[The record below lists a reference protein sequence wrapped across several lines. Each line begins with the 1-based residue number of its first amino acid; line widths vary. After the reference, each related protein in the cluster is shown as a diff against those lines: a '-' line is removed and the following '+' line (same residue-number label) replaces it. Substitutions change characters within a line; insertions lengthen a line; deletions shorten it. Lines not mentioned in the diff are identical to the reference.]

1 MSAITENIEHLRNLR
16 AEAKKIPTP
25 GMLRLVADD
34 LYAGRP
40 LQTTTARAEFADWTA
55 VEVVNAA
62 EELGK
67 FRARSNKGKERSGNQ
82 LAADLELLTFGMSRD
97 DIIRLAAA
105 AQRYR
110 EAVAEGKGSSWK
122 PRVGEPGKQLVQLW
136 SDNAGDEFVGDMP
149 DVVIPH
155 GWEPAALGRNIRASL
170 SAVVNTRTTDEEIDR
185 YWNRTFAERQ
195 REFTA
200 EHVFLV
206 WWLAK
211 YDLGAQLN
219 KLNASSDYLN
229 PLLVEGHDLLE
240 VAMAETREKLEE
252 LTSSPAPNLGRMLE
266 LIEDCQWLDDGLF
279 GRLRAIVDAAHAA
292 GTHSIEG
299 TEDRLGRIVV
309 SRLDVIRRW
318 MPTGTRTLS
327 DIAYL
332 SEGHLHKLCR
342 RAGMDVDSAEEKK
355 ARDDIRSRLTTLGLS
370 ADLDQELPAGLA
382 AWRSGQLEE
391 YWAAVEARVGIDTF
405 A

>member
-40 LQTTTARAEFADWTA
+40 LQVTTARAEFADWTA

-97 DIIRLAAA
+97 DIILLADA
-105 AQRYR
+105 AQRYL
-110 EAVAEGKGSSWK
+110 EKEAEGKKWTR
-122 PRVGEPGKQLVQLW
+122 RVDDPPKQLVQMW
-136 SDNAGDEFVGDMP
+136 AFNAGEEFVGDMP

-170 SAVVNTRTTDEEIDR
+170 SAVVNTRTSDEEIDR

-206 WWLAK
+206 WWLAR

-279 GRLRAIVDAAHAA
+279 GRLRAIVEAAYAA

-355 ARDDIRSRLTTLGLS
+355 ARDDIRARLTSMGLS

-382 AWRSGQLEE
+382 AWRSGQLDE